1 MVQNIKHSAPCLILL
16 VLICFVCLLYEAWLV
31 SLFVSLFCLC
41 IRSVFLFPCL
51 VTSCLILVVSCLVCF
66 MFNFASPASVVRF
79 CSAVFPRSPL
89 GYFNPQFACV
99 FFSLPSFLLRSRCVL
114 YDISSFP
121 DRKLAIKHITVTQ
134 TERGRHAVRFWDLT
148 KTKMTRGENQ
158 TSHNKFLQ
166 YI

>member
-16 VLICFVCLLYEAWLV
+16 VLICQSLCFACLLYEACRV

-41 IRSVFLFPCL
+41 IRSVFLFPCS

-89 GYFNPQFACV
+89 VYFNPQFACV
-99 FFSLPSFLLRSRCVL
+99 FFFSCPPFCCVHGVFC
-114 YDISSFP
+114 ITFSSFP
-121 DRKLAIKHITVTQ
+121 DSKLAIKHITVTQ
-134 TERGRHAVRFWDLT
+134 TERGMHAVRF
-148 KTKMTRGENQ
+148 
-158 TSHNKFLQ
+158 
-166 YI
+166 